1 MSRGPFEEVAGS
13 RDAHAP
19 ASWPAVVRGLRA
31 AFALGTR
38 LPVGGFPYRRED
50 WAWALAHLPLVGF
63 VLGSALALAFRAL
76 LPLGRLSA
84 AILTLAVSLVA
95 TGALHEDG
103 LADTSDALG
112 GATTRDQ
119 VLVILKDSRIGTY
132 GAAALLVSIGARA
145 ALLAELGP
153 AAWWALPLSFA
164 GARIGPVW
172 LVYALPYVTDP
183 DRAKNRDV
191 VSAGLVHALSAT
203 IWFLVFAIA
212 AARVGDSAGVVR
224 LLVLG
229 VSLATVTVLSG
240 YQYRRRAGGVT
251 GDFLGA
257 TEQIGEIAALAVLAY
272 GVVS

>member
-1 MSRGPFEEVAGS
+1 MSRDSFGESAGS
-13 RDAHAP
+13 QGTHGPPSTP
-19 ASWPAVVRGLRA
+19 AIFRGLRA

-50 WAWALAHLPLVGF
+50 WAWALGHMPLVGF
-63 VLGSALALAFRAL
+63 VLGATLALVDRTL
-76 LPLGRLSA
+76 LPLGRLPA

-112 GATTRDQ
+112 GAATRDR

-145 ALLAELGP
+145 TLLAELGP
-153 AAWWALPLSFA
+153 AAWWALPLSYA

-183 DRAKNRDV
+183 ERAKNRDV
-191 VSAGLVHALSAT
+191 ASANLLQALVATMWFVAFAIVAIRVADSVSA
-203 IWFLVFAIA
+203 
-212 AARVGDSAGVVR
+212 VR

-229 VSLATVTVLSG
+229 VLLATVTAASG

-272 GVVS
+272 GVAS